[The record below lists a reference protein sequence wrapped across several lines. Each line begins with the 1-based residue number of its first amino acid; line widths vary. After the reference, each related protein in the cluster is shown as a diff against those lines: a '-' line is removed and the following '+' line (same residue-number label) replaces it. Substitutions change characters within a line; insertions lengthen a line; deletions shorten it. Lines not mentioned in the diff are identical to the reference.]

1 VAVPDCDHRGYS
13 RRDVNRVRH
22 LDNSST
28 IMKINVAVTIHWLAM
43 ILGLVISI
51 ATIVAGN
58 STDVKLAG
66 GAATVLAI
74 AQLLKKRVDKLDNEA
89 AVKTAVSAVA
99 PAIVAATTDNLTQAS
114 AVKNTLAAIPE
125 T

>member
-1 VAVPDCDHRGYS
+1 MTAQNQKMNASVV
-13 RRDVNRVRH
+13 
-22 LDNSST
+22 
-28 IMKINVAVTIHWLAM
+28 IHWLAM

-74 AQLLKKRVDKLDNEA
+74 AQLLKKRVDAVDNEVT
-89 AVKTAVSAVA
+89 VKTAVSAVT
-99 PAIVAATTDNLTQAS
+99 PAIVAATTDNPTQAS
-114 AVKNTLAAIPE
+114 AVKNTLAAI